1 MCEPNPC
8 RHGGECTTITSSQ
21 FSCDCSSTGYQG
33 TTCETG
39 VINIPDYPTL
49 TAGIPTKSIE
59 FRASPPDNSVT
70 FTPRGLGVEFNPP
83 YLVFQ
88 RNVTTSQSL
97 TITAQQPGLLYV
109 HYYLSGPSAASFRTP
124 ERNTFFV
131 ESAENGAPN
140 ITYDNEDFSFAS
152 GCYKLQLNKCPRSHE
167 TITAYS
173 TSPWFMFGPT
183 AITEDQVSLSTGNV
197 ELLHSMSGISFWP
210 EKRSSLNHDCAVDS
224 SITYSTAELV
234 KRRALTK
241 SFLKVLRNN
250 LPKWLDVKLRGNL
263 PSNSM
268 VHQARYLTGKSLREE
283 AVFEGQPLTED
294 TFFSLL
300 ISPDL
305 DVFVHGDRVAFGLQ
319 DRSARISVAME
330 LCDPPPSNVILR
342 PSSGTVDVMNKLSV
356 MKQLR
361 DHGWKFKIDSLQV
374 SRGSFEKRSLT
385 MFATFSKDLDISDAV
400 KSRVNFEG
408 TIIVNVDNLN
418 NVRNLN
424 DCLI

>member
-8 RHGGECTTITSSQ
+8 RHGGKCTTTITSRQ
-21 FSCDCSSTGYQG
+21 FSCDCSSTRYQG
-33 TTCETG
+33 TTCEIG

-49 TAGIPTKSIE
+49 TAGVPTKSIE

-70 FTPRGLGVEFNPP
+70 FTPRSLWVKFNPP

-88 RNVTTSQSL
+88 RNVTTLQSL
-97 TITAQQPGLLYV
+97 TMTAQQSGFLPVDYHLF
-109 HYYLSGPSAASFRTP
+109 GPSAASFRKP

-131 ESAENGAPN
+131 ESAENAALN
-140 ITYDNEDFSFAS
+140 ISFAS
-152 GCYKLQLNKCPRSHE
+152 GCYKLQLNKCPRSNE

-173 TSPWFMFGPT
+173 TSSWSKFAGIAF
-183 AITEDQVSLSTGNV
+183 TEDQALVSLSTGNV
-197 ELLHSMSGISFWP
+197 ELLHSMNDVIFLP
-210 EKRSSLNHDCAVDS
+210 EKLPSLNEDCAVDS
-224 SITYSTAELV
+224 SVTYSTAELV

-250 LPKWLDVKLRGNL
+250 LPKWLDIKLRGNL

-283 AVFEGQPLTED
+283 AAFEGQPLTED

-305 DVFVHGDRVAFGLQ
+305 DVFVHGDRVSFGLQ
-319 DRSARISVAME
+319 DRRARVSVALE
-330 LCDPPPSNVILR
+330 LCGPPPSNVVLR
-342 PSSGTVDVMNKLSV
+342 PSPGTINALNKLSV

-361 DHGWKFKIDSLQV
+361 DRGWKFEIDSVQV
-374 SRGSFEKRSLT
+374 SRGLFGKRRLT

-400 KSRVNFEG
+400 KSRVDFGG

-418 NVRNLN
+418 NVRNLYN
-424 DCLI
+424 CFDLKK